1 MQTRFSIHEA
11 RFIRPRLS
19 RHVLERV
26 RISSKVREAL
36 DYPLTL
42 IRAGAG
48 YGKSTLMAHSLTD
61 QLCLVAWL
69 NLGPQEREPEIFL
82 SHLIFAVSQLLPEVG
97 MRSLQPL
104 ARDGRLSS
112 PDWRASVAIFA
123 EEAMA
128 FSGKHW
134 AIVLDDYQQVADSE
148 GVLNLTDALLRLLPD
163 TAHIIIASRE
173 KVNIPAL
180 ALKRAKNEVLEIG
193 EQDLAF
199 NEQEVRELFCRN
211 YDFSV
216 DEATARRLVEQT
228 EGWIMGLQMFW
239 QAMQK
244 DGARVAPFAD
254 LPRTIGDLFDF
265 LLQDYLAKQPEVI
278 RVFLLHSSRLNY
290 LKAEAC
296 DKILGIENS
305 SEILKSLEDKGL
317 FTYYVGEGYYRYHHL
332 FQEYLKKNERMSR
345 DELSRLHFRAA
356 TYFRE
361 NSFPE
366 MAMEHL
372 LAGNFFHEA
381 GQLLKALYPHALGS
395 GHQAEVVR
403 WLSALPA
410 AVINEIPELLL
421 CRGDLVRMSGDFT
434 GALTFYARAEKG
446 FADHANLSGGY
457 QVAKAYALVYL
468 DSVQPVLADKYLTV
482 ALSLVEEDDLPE
494 RAQLYKLQ
502 AENNI
507 NLGRSE
513 RAEPLFRKANELF
526 LEDSRGDVEARMHL
540 RTGRLSTAK
549 SILTRQEQKVSY
561 RLPRSH
567 RETPL
572 LLSLINSFMGEL
584 DEAAENAY
592 EGLRIGK
599 RLNAG
604 FVESIGYMRLGHAK
618 QLQAWTDM
626 TQAVECYQQAL
637 QICASLDVERGKGE
651 PLWGLCLVYGHRG
664 NLDSA
669 LRYGLE
675 GLRVCHAAQDD
686 WLAGMIELAL
696 AIAYF
701 KSSQQDKA
709 AEWLQNAK
717 ATFVR
722 CGDSYLLT
730 VTMFWQG
737 RLLLEKDDNGLLR
750 DTLDELLRNAEAHD
764 YDFIFH
770 KPTILG
776 LRDAQGAKP
785 LLLAAQKENIRS
797 FYVGSL
803 ISELGINAEIAS
815 HPGYTLRIK
824 SLGTF
829 RVWRGLEEIRAKE
842 WQREKAKRLFQYLL
856 TYRKRLV
863 GKEQIIEA
871 LWGEA
876 GTDSDFKVALNA
888 LTNALEPGRNARS
901 GSFYISKQQGTYG
914 LNLAAGISL
923 DVDEFES
930 YINRAKRV
938 LGRDSAHAAELFRLA
953 LNLYAGEYMPDCCYE
968 DWCREEKERLHLL
981 YITAAEKLAGLYLDQ
996 GETAECISLSLRII
1010 DKDKCWEAA
1019 YRMLMRCYH
1028 QQNNRTMIFRVYK
1041 QCQDN
1046 FKSEL
1051 GIYPASE
1058 TIKLFKI
1065 LTSEH

>member
-1 MQTRFSIHEA
+1 MQSRFSIHEA

-19 RHVLERV
+19 RHVLERG
-26 RISSKVREAL
+26 RITGKVREAL
-36 DYPLTL
+36 EYPLTL

-48 YGKSTLMAHSLTD
+48 YGKSTLLAHSLTD

-69 NLGPQEREPEIFL
+69 NLSPQERQPEMFL

-97 MRSLQPL
+97 LKSLQPL
-104 ARDGRLSS
+104 ARDGRQSS
-112 PDWRASVAIFA
+112 PDWLTSVALFA
-123 EEAMA
+123 EEVGA
-128 FSGKHW
+128 FAGKHW
-134 AIVLDDYQQVADSE
+134 AIVLDDFQQVSDSDAI
-148 GVLNLTDALLRLLPD
+148 LLLTDTLLQLLPD

-199 NEQEVRELFCRN
+199 NEQEVRELFCRK
-211 YDFSV
+211 YDCMI
-216 DEATARRLVEQT
+216 DETMARRLAEQT
-228 EGWIMGLQMFW
+228 EGWVMGLQMFW

-244 DGARVAPFAD
+244 GNARIEPTPD

-265 LLQDYLAKQPEVI
+265 LLQDYLANQPETI
-278 RVFLLHSSRLNY
+278 RTFLLHTSHLNY
-290 LKAEAC
+290 LKAEVC
-296 DKILGIENS
+296 DKILGIDAS
-305 SEILKSLEDKGL
+305 AEILKGLEDKGL

-332 FQEYLKKNERMSR
+332 FQEYLKKDERLSR
-345 DELSRLHFRAA
+345 DELGRLHFRAA
-356 TYFRE
+356 AYFRE
-361 NSFPE
+361 HGFCE
-366 MAMEHL
+366 AAMEHL
-372 LAGNFFHEA
+372 LAGSYFPEA
-381 GQLLKALYPHALGS
+381 GQLLKELYPHALGN
-395 GHQAEVVR
+395 GHQTEVVR
-403 WLSALPA
+403 WLNALPA
-410 AVINEIPELLL
+410 AVINAIPELLL
-421 CRGDLVRMSGDFT
+421 CRGDLVRMSGDFP

-446 FADHANLSGGY
+446 FADKENPTGGY
-457 QVAKAYALVYL
+457 KVAKAYALVYL
-468 DSVQPVLADKYLTV
+468 DSVQPVLAEKYLTV
-482 ALSLVEEDDLPE
+482 ALTLVAEDNIPE
-494 RAQLYKLQ
+494 RALLYKLQ

-507 NLGRSE
+507 NLGRPD
-513 RAEPLFRKANELF
+513 RAETLFRRANELF
-526 LEDSRGDVEARMHL
+526 LEDSRGDLEARMHL

-584 DEAAENAY
+584 DDAAENAY

-599 RLNAG
+599 RLDAG

-618 QLQAWTDM
+618 QLQSWTDM
-626 TQAVECYQQAL
+626 GQAVECYQQAL

-651 PLWGLCLVYGHRG
+651 PLWGLCLVHGHQG
-664 NLDSA
+664 KLDSA
-669 LRYGLE
+669 LRFGLE

-686 WLAGMIELAL
+686 WLAGMIELAV

-701 KSSQQDKA
+701 KSNQQGKA

-717 ATFVR
+717 STFIR

-730 VTMFWQG
+730 VTMFWQC
-737 RLLLEKDDNGLLR
+737 RLLLEKGENGLLR
-750 DTLDELLRNAEAHD
+750 ETLDALLRNAEAHD

-776 LRDAQGAKP
+776 MRDTQAAKP

-803 ISELGINAEIAS
+803 ISELGITAENAS

-829 RVWRGLEEIRAKE
+829 RVWRGLDEVKNKE

-863 GKEQIIEA
+863 GKEQIVEA

-938 LGRDSAHAAELFRLA
+938 LEKDPSHATDLFRLA

-981 YITAAEKLAGLYLDQ
+981 YITAAEKLAGLLLDQ
-996 GETAECISLSLRII
+996 GETAECISLSLRIV

-1019 YRMLMRCYH
+1019 YRLLMRCYH

-1046 FKSEL
+1046 LKSEL
-1051 GIYPASE
+1051 GVYPAAE